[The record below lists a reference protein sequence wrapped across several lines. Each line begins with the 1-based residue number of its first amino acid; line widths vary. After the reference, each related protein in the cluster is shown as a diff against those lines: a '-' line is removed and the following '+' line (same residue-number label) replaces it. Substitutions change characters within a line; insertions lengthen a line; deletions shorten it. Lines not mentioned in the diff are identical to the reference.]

1 MEISRLERPKTLDEA
16 YGHIVE
22 RKAFPLGGGAWSR
35 MSSKTVE
42 LAVDLS
48 ALDLRYIREKGEQ
61 IEIGAMATA
70 RDIETSVLLEKTFG
84 PMLRKAVSHI
94 VGVQMRNIVTV
105 GGTVAG
111 RYGFSDL
118 NTALLALDA
127 TVVLY
132 RGGERSLESFLSSS
146 SATSADEHDGA
157 ADNLPI
163 LIEKIVIG
171 TKSGHGAFQSVR
183 NTTADL
189 PILNVAAA
197 YGKSGWRIAVGA
209 RPGSARSA
217 KKAMAILGT
226 NARPELAVIREAA
239 LAAAQ
244 EMSFGNDL
252 RGTAEYRADVCPALV
267 RRAIAEVA
275 G

>member
-1 MEISRLERPKTLDEA
+1 
-16 YGHIVE
+16 
-22 RKAFPLGGGAWSR
+22 
-35 MSSKTVE
+35 
-42 LAVDLS
+42 
-48 ALDLRYIREKGEQ
+48 
-61 IEIGAMATA
+61 
-70 RDIETSVLLEKTFG
+70 LLEKTFG